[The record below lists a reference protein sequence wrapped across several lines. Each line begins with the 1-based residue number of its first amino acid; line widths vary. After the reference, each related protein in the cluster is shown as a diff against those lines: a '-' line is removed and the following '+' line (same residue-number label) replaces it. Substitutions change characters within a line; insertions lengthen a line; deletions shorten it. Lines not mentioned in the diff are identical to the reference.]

1 MRDGPIR
8 RLLKG
13 IALGVFTVNLAGTR
27 AIRRLRGERPYRLAG
42 QCGLCAACCEA
53 PSIQVG
59 RLTWYMPTL
68 RALFLAWHR
77 HVNGFV
83 LTGRDPRYRMF
94 IFRCT
99 HWDPATRRCDSYESR
114 PGMCRDYPRA
124 HLWTGNPEFLPGC
137 GYRAVAPGAAA
148 MIAALRAEGLEGEK
162 LEAVKRKLH
171 LEE

>member
-1 MRDGPIR
+1 
-8 RLLKG
+8 
-13 IALGVFTVNLAGTR
+13 
-27 AIRRLRGERPYRLAG
+27 
-42 QCGLCAACCEA
+42 
-53 PSIQVG
+53 
-59 RLTWYMPTL
+59 
-68 RALFLAWHR
+68 
-77 HVNGFV
+77 
-83 LTGRDPRYRMF
+83 MF